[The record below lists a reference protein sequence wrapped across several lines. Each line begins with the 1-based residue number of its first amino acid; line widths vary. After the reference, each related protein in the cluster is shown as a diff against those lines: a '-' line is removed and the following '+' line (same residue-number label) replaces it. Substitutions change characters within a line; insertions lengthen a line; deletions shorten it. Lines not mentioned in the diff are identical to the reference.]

1 MLEEKIELYIEEV
14 REKNKDKS
22 IDYNKLIAKCPFIT
36 NKKELD
42 LAKKKLEDLDKDNLE
57 FYNHII
63 DLIKDKNTDLNS
75 LYLLYKEYNDV
86 ELIRNLLAEEIYNKE
101 IELDVTKKSF
111 DKDNDNVKDIEKSV
125 KELKS
130 MGGIL
135 DNLSKTI
142 SVDLDDLFV
151 RMEKEEAKKLS
162 FGMKALLAVGSFL
175 AFKNNRNILGTAL
188 AGYLSYKVIS
198 ELSSSSKNN
207 YIDLCN
213 DYITTLEGY
222 KDNLEDLE
230 KDLVGNL
237 DNIEKLEKTLKDKY
251 KAYLKEREFKD
262 LFSVIDKIKDNVKSS
277 LKDVDKSLD
286 STDKSIDESKVKVKR
301 MEA

>member
-151 RMEKEEAKKLS
+151 KMEKEEAKKLS

>member
-111 DKDNDNVKDIEKSV
+111 DKDNNNVKDIEKTV

-175 AFKNNRNILGTAL
+175 ALKNNRNILGTAL

-213 DYITTLEGY
+213 DYITTLESY

>member
-142 SVDLDDLFV
+142 SVDLDDLLV
-151 RMEKEEAKKLS
+151 KMEKEEAKKLS

>member
-1 MLEEKIELYIEEV
+1 MLDEKIELYIEEV
-14 REKNKDKS
+14 REKNKDKF
-22 IDYNKLIAKCPFIT
+22 IDYNKLIAKCPYIT

-42 LAKKKLEDLDKDNLE
+42 LAKKKLEDLDKENLE

-101 IELDVTKKSF
+101 IELDITKKNF
-111 DKDNDNVKDIEKSV
+111 NKDNDNVKEIEKSV

-135 DNLSKTI
+135 DDLSKTI
-142 SVDLDDLFV
+142 SVDIDNLFV
-151 RMEKEEAKKLS
+151 KIEKEESKKLGI
-162 FGMKALLAVGSFL
+162 GMKALLVVGSFL

-213 DYITTLEGY
+213 DYIITLEGY
-222 KDNLEDLE
+222 KDNLEGLS
-230 KDLVGNL
+230 KDLADNL
-237 DNIEKLEKTLKDKY
+237 DNIEKEEKNLKDKY

-262 LFSVIDKIKDNVKSS
+262 LFIIIDKIKDNIKDS

-286 STDKSIDESKVKVKR
+286 NTDKSINESKVKVKR
-301 MEA
+301 IEK

>member
-86 ELIRNLLAEEIYNKE
+86 EVIRNLLAEGIYNKE

>member
-86 ELIRNLLAEEIYNKE
+86 EVIRNLLAEGIYNKE

-142 SVDLDDLFV
+142 SVDLDDLLV
-151 RMEKEEAKKLS
+151 KMEKEEAKKLS

>member
-1 MLEEKIELYIEEV
+1 MLDEKIELYIEEV

-22 IDYNKLIAKCPFIT
+22 IDYNKLIAKCPYIT

-42 LAKKKLEDLDKDNLE
+42 LAKKKLEDLDKENLE

-63 DLIKDKNTDLNS
+63 YLIKDKNTDLNS
-75 LYLLYKEYNDV
+75 LYFLYKEYNDV

-101 IELDVTKKSF
+101 IELDITKKNF
-111 DKDNDNVKDIEKSV
+111 NKDNDNVKEIEKSV

-135 DNLSKTI
+135 DDLSKTI
-142 SVDLDDLFV
+142 SVDIDNLFV
-151 RMEKEEAKKLS
+151 KIEKEESKKLG
-162 FGMKALLAVGSFL
+162 FGMKALLVVGSFL

-213 DYITTLEGY
+213 DYIITLEGY
-222 KDNLEDLE
+222 KDNLEGLS
-230 KDLVGNL
+230 KDLVDNL
-237 DNIEKLEKTLKDKY
+237 DNIEKEEKNLKDKY

-262 LFSVIDKIKDNVKSS
+262 LFIIIDKIKDNIKDS

-286 STDKSIDESKVKVKR
+286 NTDKSINESKVKVKR
-301 MEA
+301 IEK

>member
-1 MLEEKIELYIEEV
+1 MLEEKIELYIEGV

-86 ELIRNLLAEEIYNKE
+86 EVIRNLLAEEIYNKE

-111 DKDNDNVKDIEKSV
+111 DKDSDNIKDIEKSV

-151 RMEKEEAKKLS
+151 KMEKEEAKKLS

>member
-1 MLEEKIELYIEEV
+1 MLDEKIELYIEEV
-14 REKNKDKS
+14 REKNEDKAL
-22 IDYNKLIAKCPFIT
+22 DYNKLISRCPFIT
-36 NKKELD
+36 NKRELD
-42 LAKKKLEDLDKDNLE
+42 LAKKKLEELEKDNLE

-86 ELIRNLLAEEIYNKE
+86 EIIRDLLAEEIYNKE
-101 IELDVTKKSF
+101 IELGITKKSF
-111 DKDNDNVKDIEKSV
+111 NRDSDDVKEVEKSV

-135 DNLSKTI
+135 DNLAKTM
-142 SVDLDDLFV
+142 SVNLDDLFL
-151 RMEKEEAKKLS
+151 RIEREEAKKLS

-222 KDNLEDLE
+222 KDNLENLE
-230 KDLVGNL
+230 KDLVSNL
-237 DNIEKLEKTLKDKY
+237 DNIERLEKTLKDKY
-251 KAYLKEREFKD
+251 KAYLGEREFKD
-262 LFSVIDKIKDNVKSS
+262 LFEVIDKIKDNVKGS
-277 LKDVDKSLD
+277 LKDVVKSLD
-286 STDKSIDESKVKVKR
+286 STDRSINESKVKVKR
-301 MEA
+301 LEE